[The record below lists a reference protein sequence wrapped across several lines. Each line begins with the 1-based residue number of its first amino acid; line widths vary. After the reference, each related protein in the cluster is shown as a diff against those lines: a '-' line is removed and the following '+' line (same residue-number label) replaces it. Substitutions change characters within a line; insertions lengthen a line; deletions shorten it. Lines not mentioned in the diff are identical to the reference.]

1 LSYGSLM
8 NGQYFGLLQQSATNS
23 KSDLN
28 LAGWGPANDVILK
41 TNIVSGTWYNY
52 TVTYDGL
59 VSKIYRNGELIK
71 TTISLKR
78 VTSSDFF
85 SIGKMGSAISMN
97 ADIDD
102 LKIYDIALTEQEIA
116 AIYKDES
123 ILAPNESADL
133 TEKTKEIN
141 KNYAAK

>member
-1 LSYGSLM
+1 LGYGSLM